1 MADAWRT
8 FPIEFNGGLITNLSP
23 LQQGINAPG
32 SATVLRNFEPSI
44 EGGYR
49 RIKGYS
55 KFDSDA
61 LSGSGI
67 VRGVARYAGY
77 TIAARGTHLYRSIGS
92 GWTQITDN
100 STFSSSG
107 TTLSGS
113 DRVRFAKYNFDGN
126 ENLFVVDG
134 NAKPYIFD
142 STASTFTQLTSL
154 SSDFTGCEFVA
165 EYKNHIFTANG
176 ENLFFSAPYEDD
188 DFSTANGGGVIN
200 VGAVINDLVV
210 FREQLIIFTET
221 SIKRLVGNSVVDFV
235 LQPITEDLGAVRP
248 DTVQEVGGDVV
259 FLGPDGIRTLAA
271 TDRIG
276 DFNLSV
282 LSKNIQ
288 NEVTG
293 FTNAAS
299 HFTSVTIRGK
309 SQYRIFG
316 YTDGIQ
322 DSSAQGVVATQIGNQ
337 QFAWAETR
345 GINARVSF
353 SEYEDDEEVILFAN
367 DNGYVYQLES
377 GNSFDGSDISA
388 TYYGPFLPLDDPQIR
403 KTFYKATMYTDPTG
417 AVSMSLRLVLDLN
430 RKNTGIIQ
438 PSAITLANDTSAIF
452 TFGGSDPVPLYGTA
466 TYSSNDVD
474 SFLTSQ
480 LIGSGFNASIQITTE
495 DTNPPFALDSL
506 VLEYAVNG
514 RR

>member
-8 FPIEFNGGLITNLSP
+8 YPIEFNGGLITNLSP
-23 LQQGINAPG
+23 LQQGLNAPG

-49 RIKGYS
+49 RIKGYT
-55 KFDSDA
+55 KFDSA
-61 LSGSGI
+61 AMSGSGI
-67 VRGVARYAGY
+67 VRGVVRYAGF
-77 TIAARGTHLYRSIGS
+77 TVAARGTHLYRSSGS

-100 STFSSSG
+100 SSFSSSG
-107 TTLSGS
+107 VTLGGTG
-113 DRVRFAKYNFDGN
+113 RVRFAKYNFDGS

-134 NAKPYIFD
+134 NGKPYVFD
-142 STASTFTQLTSL
+142 NAVSTFTQLTSL
-154 SSDFTGCEFVA
+154 SSDFTGSDFVTLFKNHLFVA
-165 EYKNHIFTANG
+165 ND
-176 ENLFFSAPYEDD
+176 ENLLFSAPYEDD

-200 VGAVINDLVV
+200 VGASINDLVV

-221 SIKRLVGNSVVDFV
+221 SIKRLVGDSVVDFV
-235 LQPITEDLGAVRP
+235 LQPITEDLGAVKP

-282 LSKNIQ
+282 LSKNVQ
-288 NEVTG
+288 NEITG
-293 FTNAAS
+293 FTEAS
-299 HFTSVTIRGK
+299 TNFSSLTIRGK
-309 SQYRIFG
+309 SQYRLMG
-316 YTDGIQ
+316 YTSGIQ
-322 DSSAQGVVATQIGNQ
+322 DSSALGIIATQTGEQ

-353 SEYEDDEEVILFAN
+353 SEYEDDEEFILFAN
-367 DNGYVYQLES
+367 DDGYVYRLES
-377 GNSFDGSDISA
+377 GNSFDGSNILA
-388 TYYGPFLPLDDPQIR
+388 TYYGPFLPFDDPQVR
-403 KTFYKATMYTDPTG
+403 KTFYKATMYTDPAG

-430 RKNTGIIQ
+430 RQNSGIIQ
-438 PSAITLANDTSAIF
+438 PTSITLANDTSTIF
-452 TFGGSDPVPLYGTA
+452 RFSGSDPVPLYGTA
-466 TYSSNDVD
+466 TYASGDFD
-474 SFLTSQ
+474 SFLQTQ

-506 VLEYAVNG
+506 VMEYAVNG